1 MERLFLTLMGLLTLV
16 LPKLHDNCERSSMTQ
31 LSTIRKQLLKGNSLT
46 QRSALL
52 DFGIM
57 SLPRRIAD
65 LKEAGFPIKS
75 VIKNNPQTGQRYASY
90 SFNKEV
96 VHISQLNADCVYRI
110 YDVYNSAF
118 CESSL
123 RDSDGYFRPLRN
135 GHPIDT
141 CIMVRMAENPQLISQ
156 TSLDVGNFKITYI
169 GGLH

>member
-1 MERLFLTLMGLLTLV
+1 
-16 LPKLHDNCERSSMTQ
+16 MTQ

-57 SLPRRIAD
+57 ALPRRIAD

-90 SFNKEV
+90 SFDEEV
-96 VHISQLNADCVYRI
+96 THISQLKADCVYRI
-110 YDVYNSAF
+110 YDLYNSIF
-118 CESSL
+118 WERYL
-123 RDSDGYFRPLRN
+123 RDSDGYFRSLRN

-141 CIMVRMAENPQLISQ
+141 CIMIRMAGEPQLISQ
-156 TSLDVGNFKITYI
+156 RCLDVGDFKIKYI

>member
-1 MERLFLTLMGLLTLV
+1 
-16 LPKLHDNCERSSMTQ
+16 MTQ

-90 SFNKEV
+90 SFDEEV
-96 VHISQLNADCVYRI
+96 THISQLKADCVYRI
-110 YDVYNSAF
+110 YDLYNSKF

-135 GHPIDT
+135 GHPSDT
-141 CIMVRMAENPQLISQ
+141 GTIIRMAEDPQLISQ

>member
-1 MERLFLTLMGLLTLV
+1 
-16 LPKLHDNCERSSMTQ
+16 MTQ

-57 SLPRRIAD
+57 ALPRRIAD

-75 VIKNNPQTGQRYASY
+75 VIKNNPHTGQRYASY
-90 SFNKEV
+90 SFDEEV
-96 VHISQLNADCVYRI
+96 THISQLKADCVYRV
-110 YDVYNSAF
+110 YDMY
-118 CESSL
+118 SSQFRDRCL
-123 RDSDGYFRPLRN
+123 RDSDGYFRSLRN

-141 CIMVRMAENPQLISQ
+141 DIMIHMAGKPQLIFQ
-156 TSLDVGNFKITYI
+156 RCLDVGNFKIKYI